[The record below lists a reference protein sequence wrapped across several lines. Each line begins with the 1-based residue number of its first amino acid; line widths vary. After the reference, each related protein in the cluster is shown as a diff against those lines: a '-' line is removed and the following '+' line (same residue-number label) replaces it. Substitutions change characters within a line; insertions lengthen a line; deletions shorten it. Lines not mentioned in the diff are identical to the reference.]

1 MSGTIDQSF
10 FKDGT
15 AKVITAVTGDPDG
28 GHTSVY
34 AKEEVIWMGTRDVDH
49 PYGLAAFTV
58 DPGRFPGDTTRMH
71 VTYYKVNRPNGELS
85 VFERFT
91 LYRERSDGQRH

>member
-34 AKEEVIWMGTRDVDH
+34 AKEEAIWMGTRDVDH
-49 PYGLAAFTV
+49 PYGLAAS
-58 DPGRFPGDTTRMH
+58 PSMPAASP
-71 VTYYKVNRPNGELS
+71 VTPRGCM
-85 VFERFT
+85 
-91 LYRERSDGQRH
+91 